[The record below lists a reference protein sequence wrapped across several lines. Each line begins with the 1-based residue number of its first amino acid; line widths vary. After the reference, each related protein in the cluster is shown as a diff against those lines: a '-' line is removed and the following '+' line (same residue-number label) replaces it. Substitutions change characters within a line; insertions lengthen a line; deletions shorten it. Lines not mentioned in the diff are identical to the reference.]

1 MLPTGIYTGE
11 VINVNPLEYS
21 VEVRPIGSQSY
32 RPTQTLVA
40 VPLAFHGGYIGS
52 TVGISMPEIGSIVL
66 FVVPSDSSSNMAY
79 ILGHAKEFSNRDSA
93 PEHYSDI
100 DQLSSRLMPT
110 GFFRGSSPGD
120 VLPGDFIVANS
131 EGARL
136 SVNTGGDISIES
148 DSAKVSVGSVLGVGV
163 VSIETSELAVSTD
176 SMDIDVDS
184 TGAVITAS
192 VNNSSRNVVVTGSE
206 PPDDLIIDIGRTKA
220 FSVSYTGGSS
230 DALFSIDKNG
240 EILIKGSKVVIN
252 SSGSTTSDGV
262 TIVPGDDKYQVKG
275 EHSMSAELITNYSNS
290 DIKVSAKGNIN
301 INSGTDITV
310 YSGGV
315 YKQQVNG
322 PSLIKNGPTAIV
334 PGLNDGLVMSC
345 DSGSVVLQS
354 GSSIPGTTSVSKPQ
368 IRLES
373 LSGGDIILQ
382 SSIGLGS
389 GGTSGAVV
397 ISSPSPASFTGAGGA
412 GNYGIVLNSP
422 MCLIGNYPGIDLTAP
437 YLPNIFAPPAPLV
450 GADLLVKATPLLT
463 ILQSLATALSSTPAA
478 PAGAALVASLTALSP
493 SLTTKFV
500 YGN

>member
-21 VEVRPIGSQSY
+21 VEVKPIGSQSY

-66 FVVPSDSSSNMAY
+66 FVVPSDASSNMAY
-79 ILGHAKEFSNRDSA
+79 ILGHAKEFSHRDSS
-93 PEHYSDI
+93 PDYYSDI

-120 VLPGDFIVANS
+120 VLPGDLIISNS

-136 SVNTGGDISIES
+136 SVNSGGDISIES
-148 DSAKVSVGSVLGVGV
+148 DSAKLSVGSILGEGV
-163 VSIETSELAVSTD
+163 VSIETSELSVTTD
-176 SMDIDVDS
+176 SMDIDIDK

-192 VNNSSRNVVVTGSE
+192 VNNSTRNIVVNGDA
-206 PPDDLIIDIGRTKA
+206 PPDDLIVDIGRTKA
-220 FSVSYTGGSS
+220 FAISYTGGSS

-252 SSGSTTSDGV
+252 SSGSTTANGV
-262 TIVPGDDKYQVKG
+262 TIIPGDDKYQVQG
-275 EHSMSAELITNYSNS
+275 EHSMSAELIGNYSNS
-290 DIKVSAKGNIN
+290 DIKLYAKGNIN
-301 INSGTDITV
+301 INSGTDVTV
-310 YSGGV
+310 YTGGV
-315 YKQQVNG
+315 YKKQVSG
-322 PSLIKNGPTAIV
+322 PSLLKNGPTAII

-345 DSGSVVLQS
+345 DSGSVVIQS
-354 GSSIPGTTSVSKPQ
+354 GSSIPGTTALSKPQ

-373 LSGGDIILQ
+373 ISGGDIIMQ
-382 SSIGLGS
+382 SASGLGA
-389 GGTSGAVV
+389 GGTSGAIV

-422 MCLIGNYPGIDLTAP
+422 MCLLGNYPGIDLTAP
-437 YLPNIFAPPAPLV
+437 YLPNVFAPPIPLV
-450 GADLLVKATPLLT
+450 GADLLIKATPLIT
-463 ILQSLATALSSTPAA
+463 ILQALATALSATPAA
-478 PAGAALVASLTALSP
+478 PAGAALVSSLTALSP